1 MVVMRGEQ
9 YHHNNPSELCENLYL
24 CAFRAISSKV
34 MLDLGI
40 TCSINATVELPTFAY
55 QKQDCMQIAVEDRV
69 SDGDRVMHAFLAL
82 CIHNKAWK
90 FICSFKL
97 KNILKIY
104 YESMAQLS

>member
-1 MVVMRGEQ
+1 MRGEQ
-9 YHHNNPSELCENLYL
+9 YHHNNPSELCDNLYL

-69 SDGDRVMHAFLAL
+69 SDGDWGLTVEGVWFKNFQAFRFGLVRQEGL
-82 CIHNKAWK
+82 
-90 FICSFKL
+90 L
-97 KNILKIY
+97 
-104 YESMAQLS
+104 E

>member
-1 MVVMRGEQ
+1 MIDSCVKGVGNKKKMVMMRGEQ
-9 YHHNNPSELCENLYL
+9 YHHNNPSELCDNLYL

-69 SDGDRVMHAFLAL
+69 S
-82 CIHNKAWK
+82 
-90 FICSFKL
+90 
-97 KNILKIY
+97 
-104 YESMAQLS
+104 